1 MAVHGNFF
9 YSFQVPTGNRNT
21 CKITNEGCMV
31 RPEGNTMGVK
41 GQMNGVNWTM
51 PVSIMVF
58 VYRDIYIYIY
68 IGLQTQC
75 QRSLG
80 RLTPHQTH

>member
-1 MAVHGNFF
+1 MGNFF
-9 YSFQVPTGNRNT
+9 ILSKFQLEIETHVKLLMKG
-21 CKITNEGCMV
+21 ML

-58 VYRDIYIYIY
+58 VYIVKY
-68 IGLQTQC
+68 
-75 QRSLG
+75 SL
-80 RLTPHQTH
+80 PPEI

>member
-1 MAVHGNFF
+1 MTVHGKNVN
-9 YSFQVPTGNRNT
+9 SFQVPTGDRNT

-31 RPEGNTMGVK
+31 RPEENTMGVK

-58 VYRDIYIYIY
+58 VYTVKYSLPPEIYKYIFGY
-68 IGLQTQC
+68 
-75 QRSLG
+75 RHNVDA
-80 RLTPHQTH
+80 P